1 MQLSFWGNCHELIW
15 CLIVLVFVLFG
26 FAQVAGSSFRESA
39 QVSNCLKMWQKHKL
53 RHHSA
58 TALPGREVQSLR
70 FVDLLPHSK
79 HFYSNTTKAS
89 KSSRQ
94 ENKTSL
100 QKSKEPWT
108 QSIKIGNKSNI
119 LIQLKWSHMISP
131 LKEWHGC
138 IWRREKKNIFSIHL
152 LKFPLPTDV
161 PWHDLHD
168 LFPEDLRHEVRAFS
182 FCQHDGLWRRPDVHN
197 WCFQF

>member
-1 MQLSFWGNCHELIW
+1 MLCIIYQTRREQVFKLRRFHYVLNINYQFQF
-15 CLIVLVFVLFG
+15 CLCFCFCPIFVLVFVLFG

-131 LKEWHGC
+131 LKE
-138 IWRREKKNIFSIHL
+138 
-152 LKFPLPTDV
+152 
-161 PWHDLHD
+161 
-168 LFPEDLRHEVRAFS
+168 
-182 FCQHDGLWRRPDVHN
+182 
-197 WCFQF
+197 